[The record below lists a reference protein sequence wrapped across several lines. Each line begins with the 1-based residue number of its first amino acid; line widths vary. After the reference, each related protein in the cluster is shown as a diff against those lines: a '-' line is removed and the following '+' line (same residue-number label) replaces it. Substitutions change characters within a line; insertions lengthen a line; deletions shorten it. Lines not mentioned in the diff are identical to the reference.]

1 MPLAHPFPGAPLAW
15 ERAQEARYE
24 FDGVRVFAMNGGS
37 LNHSVISTN
46 LVEALGRRLTR
57 PCRAFRGDVK
67 ILTASSVRYPD
78 AVVTCSPWSGR
89 SDIVPNPVVV
99 FEVLSPSTASV
110 DRLVKNAEYRAI
122 PSVRRYVLLEQGRMG
137 ATVFAREG
145 GNWMSLI
152 LIGDAMLSMPEIGV
166 DIPLSEIY
174 RDVEFP
180 ENDPDA

>member
-1 MPLAHPFPGAPLAW
+1 MQPMTVKAFLAW

-24 FDGVRVFAMNGGS
+24 FDGVRVFAINGGT
-37 LNHSVISTN
+37 LDRWVIETN
-46 LVEALGRRLTR
+46 LVGAPGRRLTG

-67 ILTASSVRYPD
+67 IPTARSVRYPD
-78 AVVTCSPWSGR
+78 AVVTCLPWSGR

-110 DRLVKNAEYRAI
+110 DRLVKNAKYRAI
-122 PSVRRYVLLEQGRMG
+122 PSVQRYVLLEQGRMG
-137 ATVFAREG
+137 TTVFARDG

-152 LIGDAMLSMPEIGV
+152 LIGDAMSSMPEIGV
-166 DIPLSEIY
+166 DLPLSEIY